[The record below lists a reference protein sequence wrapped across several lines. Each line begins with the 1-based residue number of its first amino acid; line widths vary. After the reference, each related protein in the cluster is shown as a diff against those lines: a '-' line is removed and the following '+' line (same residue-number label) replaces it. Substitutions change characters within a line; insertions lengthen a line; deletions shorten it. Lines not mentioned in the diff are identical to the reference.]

1 MRAFAVICLVLLPAV
16 AATQQPRN
24 RKLEGELSGNAFFG
38 NTRQLLANVRAE
50 HERADSGSAFRTQLR
65 FNYGQT
71 TDTAE
76 VTVVNKRSWSAGSN
90 YDWRPFADVTPFV
103 RAGIES
109 SLESRIDRRYS
120 VGTGSRFNIVRDERT
135 DVIVSTGVN
144 GEQTKPLT
152 PEDTASTT
160 TLARGNLTLRLR
172 RDVSARVSTTSESS
186 YGPAL
191 TDGDDYTVVSH
202 NTLKV
207 KLARFAALTV
217 AYRHNYDNQAVA
229 RGARTKYDGELLF
242 GVLTTF

>member
-1 MRAFAVICLVLLPAV
+1 MRRKWICLVLLPI
-16 AATQQPRN
+16 AAAAQEPRN

-65 FNYGQT
+65 FNYGQV
-71 TDTAE
+71 TDTATTI
-76 VTVVNKRSWSAGSN
+76 VSKRSWSAGSN
-90 YDWRPFADVTPFV
+90 YDWRPFADLTPFV

-120 VGTGSRFNIVRDERT
+120 VGTGSRFNIIRDERT
-135 DVIVSTGVN
+135 DVILSTGVN

-152 PEDTASTT
+152 EEDTASTT
-160 TLARGNLTLRLR
+160 TLARGNVTLRLR
-172 RDVSARVSTTSESS
+172 RDVNARVSTTSESS

-191 TDGDDYTVVSH
+191 NDGDDYTVVSH

-207 KLARFAALTV
+207 RLARFAALTV
-217 AYRHNYDNQAVA
+217 AYRHNYDNQAVT
-229 RGARTKYDGELLF
+229 RGARTNYDGELLF